1 MQETKVY
8 KDFCE
13 EVTQVIKD
21 PSLFMSDK
29 IKILQ
34 KQMGIGKSFFMG
46 ERLPH
51 IIKEE
56 FDDIRFIIR
65 IAPTCE
71 TADDDFIH
79 CINYPGYQYQN
90 LRDIRSGLDNF
101 LNIFL
106 RTKDIFV
113 FSITHTRFTHEYE
126 TFLKHV
132 DKSVLFIEEAH
143 QFLAVGDDG
152 DKKYGWVTGYPS
164 PFDAKV
170 AERLKNWVEINP
182 RVLAFTATPTI
193 HHKADLPGY
202 SYKIPGTD
210 VKLSDCFTTC
220 NHLSPL
226 EDLIDTQSWVD
237 KTIAYDFKER
247 DSQNSVREPIYNAID
262 SLFERERR
270 LILLKEKDNNI
281 HTKLTGLFMCGYKA
295 GVWGC
300 PMHRNDKHKEGM
312 VEIIA
317 NYLRSKG
324 YDEDMQMIATL
335 QEDGGSDAGNRI
347 WDLSGDKRNCEKVK
361 SFDEIKERMLNP
373 DDPLRY
379 LIVLNR
385 ARSGVSIN
393 NLGAMVVGVVRDPA
407 YSRTHIPVQVLGR
420 LLRSNPGTGSLITK
434 KYCNNLTEYI
444 SGYPI
449 DYNQMDV
456 DVIVETIKITNKF
469 DIWYPVDTYRKA
481 LDVWGDAVRELRES
495 YCNSVKVGHEW
506 LHRITCTKPQNM
518 YGWETG
524 YSSPDDLLCP
534 HCGKSISNYVEEK
547 IGDGTLIPFF
557 KGG

>member
-8 KDFCE
+8 REFCE

-126 TFLKHV
+126 NFLKHA

-152 DKKYGWVTGYPS
+152 NKKYGWGTGYPS
-164 PFDAKV
+164 PFDAAVAKRIKRWIKV
-170 AERLKNWVEINP
+170 NP

-202 SYKIPGTD
+202 GFDIPDTNE
-210 VKLSDCFTTC
+210 KLSDCFTTC
-220 NHLSPL
+220 NQLSSLDNLL
-226 EDLIDTQSWVD
+226 ETQSWVNN
-237 KTIAYDFKER
+237 TISYDFKQR
-247 DSQNSVREPIYNAID
+247 DSQDSVRESIYDAID
-262 SLFERERR
+262 SLFAREKK
-270 LILLKEKDNNI
+270 LEILKKKDKNI

-300 PMHRNDKHKEGM
+300 PMHRNDKHHEGM

-324 YDEDMQMIATL
+324 YDEDLQMIATL

-361 SFDEIKERMLNP
+361 SFDEIKERQLDPN
-373 DDPLRY
+373 DPLRY

-385 ARSGVSIN
+385 ARSGISIN
-393 NLGAMVVGVVRDPA
+393 NLGAIVIGVVRDPA
-407 YSRTHIPVQVLGR
+407 YSRTHIPLQVLGR

-434 KYCNNLTEYI
+434 RYCNNLTEYI
-444 SGYPI
+444 SSYPI
-449 DYNQMDV
+449 DYNVDV
-456 DVIVETIKITNKF
+456 DVMVETMKIANKF
-469 DIWYPVDTYRKA
+469 DIWYPVDTHRKA

-495 YCNSVKVGHEW
+495 YCNSVNVGHEW
-506 LHRITCTKPQNM
+506 LHRMTCTKPPLDLLPLNL
-518 YGWETG
+518 
-524 YSSPDDLLCP
+524 DNDLLCP
-534 HCGKSISNYVEEK
+534 HCGKSIYNYIEEK
-547 IGDGTLIPFF
+547 VGDGTLMPFF
-557 KGG
+557 D